1 MKEKEKM
8 DEKKNPIA
16 KTKEGQKQLI
26 LIVTLHK
33 THGYIKKPPFLK
45 ILNKYCTHRK
55 LKDKLSYI
63 SPLLLMTLSF
73 SINRLWAIRAFKAF

>member
-16 KTKEGQKQLI
+16 KTKEGQKQLTLI

-33 THGYIKKPPFLK
+33 THGYIKKTTFPK
-45 ILNKYCTHRK
+45 NTK
-55 LKDKLSYI
+55 
-63 SPLLLMTLSF
+63 
-73 SINRLWAIRAFKAF
+73 

>member
-33 THGYIKKPPFLK
+33 THGYIKKTTFPK
-45 ILNKYCTHRK
+45 NTK
-55 LKDKLSYI
+55 
-63 SPLLLMTLSF
+63 
-73 SINRLWAIRAFKAF
+73 

>member
-33 THGYIKKPPFLK
+33 THGYIKKNTFPK
-45 ILNKYCTHRK
+45 NTK
-55 LKDKLSYI
+55 
-63 SPLLLMTLSF
+63 
-73 SINRLWAIRAFKAF
+73 